1 MNPQLLNL
9 IYVTIFKMVKN
20 KNTRGGSRAGAGR
33 KLNSGIYGERTKVI
47 RVPESK
53 VFDIKKYIIQ
63 SQAAN
68 VVDITKSN
76 SSLSY
81 QPLNLFE
88 HKVPAGFPSPAD
100 DHVEKKLDLNEYLIK
115 QKEATFFV
123 RIKGDSMIDVGIHD
137 NDIAIVDKSREAAT
151 GDIVLASIDGDF
163 TVKLLSSYKS
173 KYRLLAAN
181 EKYKPIEINESMQFE
196 VWGVVTGAVRKFK

>member
-1 MNPQLLNL
+1 MNN
-9 IYVTIFKMVKN
+9 N
-20 KNTRGGSRAGAGR
+20 KNAHGGLRAGAGR
-33 KLNSGIYGERTKVI
+33 KLNSGIYGEATKVI

-53 VFDIKKYIIQ
+53 VVDIQRYIIQ
-63 SQAAN
+63 SQSEN
-68 VVDITKSN
+68 VADIIKTN
-76 SSLSY
+76 LTLSY
-81 QPLNLFE
+81 RPLDLFE

-100 DHVEKKLDLNEYLIK
+100 DHIEKKLDLNDYLIK

-123 RIKGDSMIDVGIHD
+123 RIKGDSMIDAGIHD
-137 NDIAIVDKSREAAT
+137 NDIVIVDKSQKASN

-163 TVKLLSSYKS
+163 TVKLLSSYQS

>member
-1 MNPQLLNL
+1 MNN
-9 IYVTIFKMVKN
+9 N
-20 KNTRGGSRAGAGR
+20 KNSHGGLRAGAGR
-33 KLNSGIYGERTKVI
+33 KVNSGMYGESTKVI

-53 VFDIKKYIIQ
+53 VVDIQRYIIQ
-63 SQAAN
+63 SQSAN
-68 VVDITKSN
+68 VADIIKTN
-76 SSLSY
+76 PSLSY
-81 QPLNLFE
+81 QPLDLFE

-100 DHVEKKLDLNEYLIK
+100 DHIEKKLDLNDYLIK

-123 RIKGDSMIDVGIHD
+123 RIKGDSMIDAGIHD
-137 NDIAIVDKSREAAT
+137 NDIVIVDKSQKASN

>member
-1 MNPQLLNL
+1 MN
-9 IYVTIFKMVKN
+9 KN
-20 KNTRGGSRAGAGR
+20 KNTHGGLRTGAGR
-33 KLNSGIYGERTKVI
+33 KVNSGIYGEATKVI

-53 VFDIKKYIIQ
+53 VVDIQRYIIQ
-63 SQAAN
+63 PQSGN
-68 VVDITKSN
+68 VADIIKTN
-76 SSLSY
+76 PSLSY
-81 QPLNLFE
+81 QPLDLFE

-100 DHVEKKLDLNEYLIK
+100 DHIEKKLDLNDYLIK

-123 RIKGDSMIDVGIHD
+123 RIKGDSMIDAGIHD
-137 NDIAIVDKSREAAT
+137 NDIVIVDKSQKASN

-181 EKYKPIEINESMQFE
+181 EKYKPIEINELMQFE

>member
-1 MNPQLLNL
+1 MN
-9 IYVTIFKMVKN
+9 KN
-20 KNTRGGSRAGAGR
+20 KKPHGGLRLGAGR
-33 KLNSGIYGERTKVI
+33 KLNSGIYGEPTKVI
-47 RVPESK
+47 RVPKSK
-53 VFDIKKYIIQ
+53 VVDIKKYIIQ
-63 SQAAN
+63 SETN
-68 VVDITKSN
+68 NIVDIKATKPL
-76 SSLSY
+76 LSY
-81 QPLNLFE
+81 QPLKLFE

-100 DHVEKKLDLNEYLIK
+100 DHIEKKLDLNDYLIK

-123 RIKGDSMIDVGIHD
+123 RIKGDSMIDAGIHD
-137 NDIAIVDKSREAAT
+137 NDIVIVDKSQKASN
-151 GDIVLASIDGDF
+151 GDIVLASIDGEF

>member
-1 MNPQLLNL
+1 MNKEKPPH
-9 IYVTIFKMVKN
+9 
-20 KNTRGGSRAGAGR
+20 GGLRLGAGR
-33 KLNSGIYGERTKVI
+33 KLNSGFYGEATKVI

-53 VFDIKKYIIQ
+53 VADIKKYIIQ
-63 SQAAN
+63 YQIN
-68 VVDITKSN
+68 NIFDIKNTKPI
-76 SSLSY
+76 LSH
-81 QPLNLFE
+81 QPLTLFE

-100 DHVEKKLDLNEYLIK
+100 DHIEKKLDLNDYLIK

-123 RIKGDSMIDVGIHD
+123 RIKGDSMIDAGIHD
-137 NDIAIVDKSREAAT
+137 NDIVIVDKSQKASN

-163 TVKLLSSYKS
+163 TVKLLSTHKS

-181 EKYKPIEINESMQFE
+181 EKYKPIEINESMQFD

>member
-1 MNPQLLNL
+1 MN
-9 IYVTIFKMVKN
+9 KN
-20 KNTRGGSRAGAGR
+20 KQPHGGLRLGAGR
-33 KLNSGIYGERTKVI
+33 KLNSGIYGEPTKVI

-53 VFDIKKYIIQ
+53 VVDIKKYIIQ
-63 SQAAN
+63 SETN
-68 VVDITKSN
+68 NIFDIKATKPL
-76 SSLSY
+76 LSY
-81 QPLNLFE
+81 QPLKLFE

-100 DHVEKKLDLNEYLIK
+100 DHIEKKLDLNDYLIK

-123 RIKGDSMIDVGIHD
+123 RIKGDSMIDAGIHD
-137 NDIAIVDKSREAAT
+137 NDIVIVDKSQKASN
-151 GDIVLASIDGDF
+151 GDIVLASIDGEF

>member
-1 MNPQLLNL
+1 MNK
-9 IYVTIFKMVKN
+9 IKN
-20 KNTRGGSRAGAGR
+20 KNTHGGLRTGAGR
-33 KLNSGIYGERTKVI
+33 KVNSGIYGEATKVI

-53 VFDIKKYIIQ
+53 VVDIQRYIIQ
-63 SQAAN
+63 PQSGN
-68 VVDITKSN
+68 VADIIKTN
-76 SSLSY
+76 PSLSY
-81 QPLNLFE
+81 QPLDLFE

-100 DHVEKKLDLNEYLIK
+100 DHIEKKLDLNDYLIK

-123 RIKGDSMIDVGIHD
+123 RIKGDSMIDAGIHD
-137 NDIAIVDKSREAAT
+137 NDIVIVDKSQKASN

>member
-1 MNPQLLNL
+1 MN
-9 IYVTIFKMVKN
+9 KN
-20 KNTRGGSRAGAGR
+20 KKPHGGLRLGAGR
-33 KLNSGIYGERTKVI
+33 KLNSGIYGEPTKVI

-53 VFDIKKYIIQ
+53 VVDIKRYIIKSETNNIFDIK
-63 SQAAN
+63 A
-68 VVDITKSN
+68 TKPL
-76 SSLSY
+76 LSY
-81 QPLNLFE
+81 QALKLFE

-100 DHVEKKLDLNEYLIK
+100 DHIEKKLDLNDYLIK

-123 RIKGDSMIDVGIHD
+123 RIKGDSMIDAGIHD
-137 NDIAIVDKSREAAT
+137 NDIVIVDKSQKASN
-151 GDIVLASIDGDF
+151 GDIVLASIDGEF

>member
-1 MNPQLLNL
+1 MNN
-9 IYVTIFKMVKN
+9 N
-20 KNTRGGSRAGAGR
+20 KNAHGGLRAGAGR
-33 KLNSGIYGERTKVI
+33 KLNSGIYGEATKVI

-53 VFDIKKYIIQ
+53 VVDIQRYIIQ
-63 SQAAN
+63 PQSGN
-68 VVDITKSN
+68 VADIIKTN
-76 SSLSY
+76 PSLSY
-81 QPLNLFE
+81 QPLDLFE

-100 DHVEKKLDLNEYLIK
+100 DHIEKKLDLNDYLIK

-123 RIKGDSMIDVGIHD
+123 RIKGDSMIDAGIHD
-137 NDIAIVDKSREAAT
+137 NDIVIVDKSQKASN

>member
-1 MNPQLLNL
+1 MN
-9 IYVTIFKMVKN
+9 KN
-20 KNTRGGSRAGAGR
+20 KKPHGGLRLGAGR
-33 KLNSGIYGERTKVI
+33 KLNSGIYGEPTKVI

-53 VFDIKKYIIQ
+53 VVDIKRYIIKSETNNIFDIK
-63 SQAAN
+63 A
-68 VVDITKSN
+68 TKSL
-76 SSLSY
+76 LSY
-81 QPLNLFE
+81 QPLKLFE

-100 DHVEKKLDLNEYLIK
+100 DHIEKKLDLNDYLIK

-123 RIKGDSMIDVGIHD
+123 RIKGDSMIDAGIHD
-137 NDIAIVDKSREAAT
+137 NDIVIVDKSQKASN
-151 GDIVLASIDGDF
+151 GDIVRASIDGEF

>member
-1 MNPQLLNL
+1 MN
-9 IYVTIFKMVKN
+9 KN
-20 KNTRGGSRAGAGR
+20 KKPHGGLRLGAGR
-33 KLNSGIYGERTKVI
+33 KLNSGIYGEPTKVI

-53 VFDIKKYIIQ
+53 VVDIKRYIIKSETNNIFDIK
-63 SQAAN
+63 A
-68 VVDITKSN
+68 TKSL
-76 SSLSY
+76 LSY
-81 QPLNLFE
+81 QPLKLFE

-100 DHVEKKLDLNEYLIK
+100 DHIEKKLDLNDYLIK

-123 RIKGDSMIDVGIHD
+123 RIKGDSMIDAGIHD
-137 NDIAIVDKSREAAT
+137 NDIVIVDKSQKASN
-151 GDIVLASIDGDF
+151 GDIVLASIDGEF

-196 VWGVVTGAVRKFK
+196 VWGVVTVAVRKFK

>member
-1 MNPQLLNL
+1 MNN
-9 IYVTIFKMVKN
+9 N
-20 KNTRGGSRAGAGR
+20 KNAHGGLRAGAGR
-33 KLNSGIYGERTKVI
+33 KLNSGIYGEATKVI

-53 VFDIKKYIIQ
+53 VVDIQRYIIQ
-63 SQAAN
+63 PQSGN
-68 VVDITKSN
+68 VADIIKTN
-76 SSLSY
+76 PSLSY
-81 QPLNLFE
+81 QPLDLFE

-100 DHVEKKLDLNEYLIK
+100 DHIEKKLDLNDYLIK

-123 RIKGDSMIDVGIHD
+123 RIKGDSMIDAGIHD
-137 NDIAIVDKSREAAT
+137 NDIVIVDKSQKASN

-163 TVKLLSSYKS
+163 TVKLLSSYQS